1 MTSGVP
7 QGLVLGPLLF
17 NVFISDVGSGI
28 KCTFSK
34 FVGDTMLSDVVNM
47 FEGQDAIQGDLGKLR
62 QWVPSNLN
70 KSNCWILHLGPPGE
84 KRMEHSPAKKDLRV
98 LLDGKLD
105 VSQEYVL
112 SQPLYATM
120 IWLY

>member
-28 KCTFSK
+28 KCTLSK

-47 FEGQDAIQGDLGKLR
+47 FEGQDAIQGDLDKLR
-62 QWVPSNLN
+62 QWALSNLN
-70 KSNCWILHLGPPGE
+70 KSSCWILHLGPPGE

-98 LLDGKLD
+98 LMDGNW
-105 VSQEYVL
+105 
-112 SQPLYATM
+112 A
-120 IWLY
+120 

>member
-1 MTSGVP
+1 MCGSRPVMSGVP
-7 QGLVLGPLLF
+7 QGSVLRPLLF

-28 KCTFSK
+28 KCTLSK

-84 KRMEHSPAKKDLRV
+84 KRMEHSPAKKELRV
-98 LLDGKLD
+98 LLDGKPD
-105 VSQEYVL
+105 ASQEYVL
-112 SQPLYATM
+112 SRP
-120 IWLY
+120 